1 MVSVRRNGG
10 CMNIQFTILAA
21 ETFFSK
27 AEKAER
33 EGKLSYAK
41 DNYKLAAAKYREVA
55 GGVLEKREH
64 FLALARECEEKAE
77 HMGTISA
84 PPAEKPRQPRSSSSS
99 APSAEDNNRVPS
111 SSAGEGVPDYSG
123 YELNFASPNE
133 QVSFDDIIGLEKAKT
148 AIHRKLIYPLSDPE
162 TYRRYHLKPGGN
174 ILLEGPPGTG
184 KTTFAK
190 AAACEVNLPFIIVD
204 CNALVDCYIGNTGK
218 NIDKLFAEVRRFV
231 KEQNTAVI
239 LFCDEFDSIA
249 KARTGDDK
257 TAAEAVPSLIRQLDG
272 FDTDNANII
281 ILAATNIK
289 EALDPAI
296 LSRFSNNIFIPLPDE
311 IARRLIFESK
321 LKKCGISDADL
332 RMLDLT
338 MAAKVSEGMSGRDIN
353 HIVTEFSE
361 MLAERDAGIQNFP
374 DTLQNVLLRLIQER
388 RG

>member
-1 MVSVRRNGG
+1 
-10 CMNIQFTILAA
+10 MNIQFTILAA
-21 ETFFSK
+21 ETFASK

-33 EGKLSYAK
+33 EGKTSYAQ
-41 DNYKLAAAKYREVA
+41 DNYKLAASKYREA
-55 GGVLEKREH
+55 AAAAPDKRDRY
-64 FLALARECEEKAE
+64 LALAQECEDKAQRA
-77 HMGTISA
+77 GASA
-84 PPAEKPRQPRSSSSS
+84 RPPQPARPAQPSRPQRAPEPS
-99 APSAEDNNRVPS
+99 APSAPQEGKRVPS
-111 SSAGEGVPDYSG
+111 APSGGDAPDYSG

-133 QVSFDDIIGLEKAKT
+133 KVSFDDIIGLDSAKT

-190 AAACEVNLPFIIVD
+190 AAACEVHLPFIIVD

-249 KARTGDDK
+249 KARTSDDK

-289 EALDPAI
+289 EALDSAI
-296 LSRFSNNIFIPLPDE
+296 LSRFSNNIYIPLPDE
-311 IARRLIFESK
+311 NSRRLIFESK
-321 LKKCGISDADL
+321 LKRCGVSDADM
-332 RMLDLT
+332 RALDLQA
-338 MAAKVSEGMSGRDIN
+338 AAKASEGMSGRDIN

-361 MLAERDAGIQNFP
+361 VLAERDSGIQP
-374 DTLQNVLLRLIQER
+374 LTDSLQNVFLGLIRAR

>member
-1 MVSVRRNGG
+1 
-10 CMNIQFTILAA
+10 MNIQFTIVAA
-21 ETFFSK
+21 QTFVSK
-27 AEKAER
+27 AEKGER
-33 EGKLSYAK
+33 EGRASYAAEN
-41 DNYKLAAAKYREVA
+41 DRLAAAKYREVA
-55 GGVLEKREH
+55 AAMPQMRDKY
-64 FLALARECEEKAE
+64 LALAQDCEDRAANA
-77 HMGTISA
+77 GSA
-84 PPAEKPRQPRSSSSS
+84 HAPAPARTPKP
-99 APSAEDNNRVPS
+99 APSASPAPSGSKKKEDGERVPAS
-111 SSAGEGVPDYSG
+111 TEAAPDYSG

-133 QVSFDDIIGLEKAKT
+133 KVSFDDIIGLESAKT

-162 TYRRYHLKPGGN
+162 TYRKYHLKPGGN

-190 AAACEVNLPFIIVD
+190 AAACEVRLPFIIVD

-249 KARTGDDK
+249 KARTSDDK

-289 EALDPAI
+289 EALDSAI
-296 LSRFSNNIFIPLPDE
+296 LSRFSNNIYIPLPDE
-311 IARRLIFESK
+311 DARRLIFESK
-321 LKKCGISDADL
+321 LRRCGVSEQDMRA
-332 RMLDLT
+332 LDLKA
-338 MAAKVSEGMSGRDIN
+338 AAKRSEGMSGRDIN

-361 MLAERDAGIQNFP
+361 VLAERDSGIAPLTEPLN
-374 DTLQNVLLRLIQER
+374 NVLLRLISER
-388 RG
+388 RGGK